1 MLICLRLILHTAIPF
16 RGLSEALKILDLGK
30 YYNIKRMPS
39 YSTTRRWVN
48 RLGLYHLEK
57 EKEKADDWC
66 YIVDNSMRIEN
77 RKLCLI
83 LGMRLSKIKREG
95 YLKFEDVEILELGLI
110 QGKTTQG
117 VLQLLESAI
126 EKTGEPLEICSDQGP
141 DVVPAIKQV
150 ISRYSKIKYVPDV
163 IHATANILKRVFEKN
178 TRWVEFSKKVGEAK
192 NKLKQSLQSE
202 LCPPQIRGKS
212 RFLNCG
218 VVIDW
223 AVKIIELMERAECED
238 AVKIKLGWLFEYRN
252 DLIEM
257 QEMIRIVGLINE
269 LVRFQRI
276 DATTWLMAKELL
288 QEEAITE
295 RGRELSQ
302 EILRFLNKISDIAG
316 EHFLVGSSEII
327 ESAFGKL
334 KTLDRECGNS
344 GFTSSILG
352 IGACFGKLDY
362 DTVGKAMRDVS
373 DKAVE
378 EWKIK
383 NIGESQQ
390 NKRRRQLKNKKL
402 EDLNQKLTRII
413 EGRKAVA

>member
-1 MLICLRLILHTAIPF
+1 MLICLRLLLHAAIPF
-16 RGLSEALKILDLGK
+16 RGLSEALKILDFGK
-30 YYNIKRMPS
+30 YYNIKKTPS
-39 YSTTRRWVN
+39 YSTTKRWVN
-48 RLGLYHLEK
+48 RLGLYHLVK

-66 YIVDNSMRIEN
+66 YIIDNSVRIEN

-83 LGMRLSKIKREG
+83 LGVRLSKLKREG
-95 YLKFEDVEILELGLI
+95 YLRFEDVEILELGLI
-110 QGKTTQG
+110 QGKATQG

-126 EKTGEPLEICSDQGP
+126 EKTGAPLEICSDQGP
-141 DVVPAIKQV
+141 DIVPAIKQV
-150 ISRYSKIKYVPDV
+150 ISKYSTIKYVPDA
-163 IHATANILKRVFEKN
+163 IHATTNILKKFFEKN
-178 TRWVEFSKKVGEAK
+178 TRWDELSKKIGEAK

-218 VVIDW
+218 VVISW
-223 AVKIIELMERAECED
+223 AMKIIELMEKGPCDD
-238 AVKIKLGWLFEYRN
+238 AVKVKLGWLFEYKN
-252 DLIEM
+252 ELVEM
-257 QEMIRIVGLINE
+257 QEMIKIVGLANE

-276 DATTWLMAKELL
+276 TCTTHLIAEELFQDEIMTEKG
-288 QEEAITE
+288 QEFSE
-295 RGRELSQ
+295 
-302 EILRFLNKISDIAG
+302 EILEFLRKISNIAG
-316 EHFLVGSSEII
+316 EYFLIGSSEII

-334 KTLDRECGNS
+334 KSLDRESGNS

-362 DTVGKAMRDVS
+362 DTVAEAMKSVS

-390 NKRRRQLKNKKL
+390 NKRRRLLRNKKL
-402 EDLNQKLTRII
+402 EDLNQKLTRIL
-413 EGRKAVA
+413 EEKRAVA